1 MNNRKNIAIVV
12 QRYGMQVNGGAEMLV
27 RMVAEKLID
36 KYEITVL
43 TTCALDYNTW
53 QPFFDEGES
62 YENGIKIIRFKNNQ
76 RNQQLQ
82 EKFYSKVKH
91 SPKVYIRYKI
101 FKWFKKWI
109 PFNSK
114 MNFKDKNNIGWL
126 INQGPESPQL
136 LNYIKEHQNNFD
148 VFMFST
154 SLYYPTALGILEV
167 AEKSIILPN
176 MHNEASSFFPIYQ
189 LVMKSAQWIMYNS
202 FSEKKF
208 SETIFPLQHSK
219 SEVAATGINLP
230 NLLLKNKNVL
240 QKFNITKPYI
250 IYIGRIDKSK
260 GCDELINFFKKFLQ
274 ETKQDIQL
282 VMVGKSVL
290 SIQEHPAIIFTGF
303 VTDEERDNLLMN
315 ATSLI
320 MSSKYESLSL
330 VLLESFACY
339 VPVIANG
346 YSEVLRDHI
355 KISNGGWYYT
365 NYKDFKTSLIQ
376 LFDNLQLTN
385 EKANNGF
392 KYVATNYTW
401 QELIRKYDNAIEDIC
416 NKNK

>member
-1 MNNRKNIAIVV
+1 MSNKRKIAIVV
-12 QRYGMQVNGGAEMLV
+12 QRYGVEVNGGAEMLV
-27 RMVAEKLID
+27 RMVAEKIQH
-36 KYEITVL
+36 KYDITVL
-43 TTCALDYNTW
+43 TTCALEYNTW
-53 QPFFDEGES
+53 KPHFAEGES
-62 YENGIKIIRFKNNQ
+62 VENGIKIIRFKNNE

-91 SPKVYIRYKI
+91 SPKVYLRYKI
-101 FKWFKKWI
+101 FKWFNKWI
-109 PFNSK
+109 PFSADT
-114 MNFKDKNNIGWL
+114 NFKDENNLGWL
-126 INQGPESPQL
+126 INQGPECPLL
-136 LNYIKEHQNNFD
+136 LNYIKEHKNDFD

-154 SLYYPTALGILEV
+154 SLYYPTALGILAV
-167 AEKSIILPN
+167 PEKSIILPN

-202 FSEKKF
+202 YSEKKF
-208 SETIFPLQHSK
+208 TETVFPLQHSK

-230 NLLLKNKNVL
+230 DLSKKNTTVL
-240 QKFNITKPYI
+240 NKFNITKPYI

-260 GCDELINFFKKFLQ
+260 GCDELINFFLKFIS
-274 ETKQDIQL
+274 ETNANIQL

-290 SIQEHPAIIFTGF
+290 DVKENSSIIFTGF
-303 VTDEERDNLLMN
+303 VSDEERDNLLMN

-355 KISNGGWYYT
+355 NISNGGWYYN
-365 NYKDFKTSLIQ
+365 NYADFKNSLNELLNNNAIAK
-376 LFDNLQLTN
+376 
-385 EKANNGF
+385 EKAINGF
-392 KYVATNYTW
+392 KYVSTNYTW
-401 QELIRKYDNAIEDIC
+401 EELIRKYDNAIEDIC
-416 NKNK
+416 NRNA